1 MGSLSKVTDWLV
13 RALACLAMVAW
24 ITGCASDSP
33 SGSSGKSGSSGNASA
48 DRRGVDLLKKGDLVT
63 VFFSGVNPPPS
74 DQEERIKDDGTIN
87 LQLIGAVKAEGLT
100 PGELQKKLQESYVP
114 KYYRRL
120 TVTVKTENR
129 MFYVDGEVR
138 RPDRLTY
145 QGEVSVLKAIAAAGG
160 FTDFAARGRIQL
172 VRATG
177 EKISVDGRKAAN
189 DSKYDPPVLPG
200 DRIFVPRRSPFG
212 R

>member
-1 MGSLSKVTDWLV
+1 MVSLSKVTDWLV
-13 RALACLAMVAW
+13 RTLACLAVVAW
-24 ITGCASDSP
+24 MTGCASDSP
-33 SGSSGKSGSSGNASA
+33 SGSSGKSGSSGSGSTDARDV
-48 DRRGVDLLKKGDLVT
+48 DRLKKGDLVT

-74 DQEERIKDDGTIN
+74 DQEERIKDDGMIN
-87 LQLIGAVKAEGLT
+87 LQLIGPVKAEGLT

-138 RPDRLTY
+138 RPDRITY

-172 VRATG
+172 VRSTG
-177 EKISVDGRKAAN
+177 EKVSVDGRKAAN
-189 DSKYDPPVLPG
+189 DSKYDPLVLPG
-200 DRIFVPRRSPFG
+200 DRVFVPRRSPFG